1 MAEAS
6 GAAPGAEQDAEND
19 EGGGTDSEGGESSD
33 LELDDSSISGQLAI
47 FLRTSGFDEKLFA
60 FLHAEAD
67 ALEIAGGRSRVF
79 HGIVPGVLTQSAL
92 CCRRGRRTED
102 RGARGISAIYAAV

>member
-6 GAAPGAEQDAEND
+6 GAAPGAEQDPEND
-19 EGGGTDSEGGESSD
+19 EGGGTDSQGGESSD

-92 CCRRGRRTED
+92 CCR
-102 RGARGISAIYAAV
+102 